1 MPVSTPAVCIFCDI
15 VAGREAAS
23 PVYADDLV
31 LAFLDNAPINPGHT
45 LVIPKAHYASLSDL
59 PEATGARIFAVGRH
73 LVGAIRQ
80 SGIRCEGVNLFL
92 SDGEA
97 AGQEVFH
104 CHLHVLPRFQ
114 GDCFRVEHGPS
125 VRPSRE
131 ELEGVAQRL
140 SVAYGETS
148 PGNAPSPE

>member
-73 LVGAIRQ
+73 LVGAIPPVGDPLRGRQ
-80 SGIRCEGVNLFL
+80 PVLVGRRG
-92 SDGEA
+92 GR
-97 AGQEVFH
+97 AGSVP
-104 CHLHVLPRFQ
+104 LP
-114 GDCFRVEHGPS
+114 PA
-125 VRPSRE
+125 RPPPLR
-131 ELEGVAQRL
+131 R
-140 SVAYGETS
+140 
-148 PGNAPSPE
+148 